1 MSHSNAS
8 KKRFV
13 FLQCWRRSGAKDWS
27 SVSKSP
33 WVAVEAATI
42 PATRARELRD
52 AWEDFVDGRGDGED
66 DDPGRRPI
74 RVPIA
79 DSWRRSRDAGV
90 DPTGRQAAP
99 SLLELAGARE
109 RWENHPLAVA
119 GPVIDEC
126 MALAALEADQL
137 VVVSDADGVLLSIRG
152 SVHLRSRAADEMN
165 FVEGALWSESGA
177 GTNAIGTALAA
188 DHAVQVFAAEHFTE
202 PVQRWTCAAAP
213 ITDPETGRLL
223 GIIDLTGDISS
234 VHPHSLSVVVATA
247 RAVEELLLRGLR
259 ERDDRL
265 RARYGALIGPPS
277 TGAALVTGTGR
288 VLLDPVQHWP
298 LTAGPS
304 IPRGGGSLLLPSGA
318 HAIAEPVDDADV
330 YVVRPERP
338 HQRPERPR
346 LELRLLGDDAPEVR
360 LDGAPVRLRRRHVEL
375 LTLLVTHRGRAS
387 AEVLCEELY
396 GESGHPASIRVEMS
410 RLRRLLPGAIEA
422 EGYGLLCDIASD
434 ARHVRALLSQ
444 GAVADAASA
453 YPGPLL
459 PDSQAPGIERAR
471 EELDSWLR
479 QAVVTS
485 DDAEALWAWVR
496 SPGGELDLL
505 AWRRL
510 LAALDY
516 TDARRSLAAARTA
529 ALRRMLSDVADM

>member
-1 MSHSNAS
+1 MS
-8 KKRFV
+8 
-13 FLQCWRRSGAKDWS
+13 Q
-27 SVSKSP
+27 SP

-52 AWEDFVDGRGDGED
+52 AWEDFVDGRGQGDGED
-66 DDPGRRPI
+66 PGGRPI

-99 SLLELAGARE
+99 SLLELAGVRE

-119 GPVIDEC
+119 DPVIDEC
-126 MALAALEADQL
+126 MALASVEADQL
-137 VVVSDADGVLLSIRG
+137 VVVSDADGMLLSVRG
-152 SVHLRSRAADEMN
+152 AARLRSRAADEMN

-177 GTNAIGTALAA
+177 GTNAVGTALAA
-188 DHAVQVFAAEHFTE
+188 EHAVQVFAAEHFTE

-213 ITDPETGRLL
+213 ITDPESGRLL

-234 VHPHSLSVVVATA
+234 VHPHNLSVVVATA
-247 RAVEELLLRGLR
+247 RAVEELLRRGLR

-277 TGAALVTGTGR
+277 AGAALVTGTGR
-288 VLLDPVQHWP
+288 VLLDPRPHWP
-298 LTAGPS
+298 LTQSPS
-304 IPRGGGSLLLPSGA
+304 IPSGGGALVLPSGIE
-318 HAIAEPVDDADV
+318 AIAEPIDDTDV
-330 YVVRPERP
+330 YVVRPRRP
-338 HQRPERPR
+338 DSRPGRPR
-346 LELRLLGDDAPEVR
+346 LELRLLGAEAPEVR
-360 LDGAPVRLRRRHVEL
+360 LDGVAVRLRRRHVEL

-387 AEVLCEELY
+387 AEVLCDDLY
-396 GESGHPASIRVEMS
+396 GEAGHPASIRVEMS
-410 RLRRLLPGAIEA
+410 RLRRLLPGAVEA
-422 EGYGLLCDIASD
+422 EGYGLVCDVDSD

-444 GAVADAASA
+444 GAVADAAAA

-505 AWRRL
+505 AWQRL
-510 LAALDY
+510 LATLDY
-516 TDARRSLAAARTA
+516 SDARRSLAAARTA
-529 ALRRMLSDVADM
+529 ALRRALAM